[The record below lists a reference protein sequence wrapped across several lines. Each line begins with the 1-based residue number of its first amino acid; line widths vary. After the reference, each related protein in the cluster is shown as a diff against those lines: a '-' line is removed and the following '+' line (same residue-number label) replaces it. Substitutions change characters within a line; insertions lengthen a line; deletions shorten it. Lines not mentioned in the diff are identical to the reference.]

1 MKSIDLL
8 IRRGFLIDE
17 NEHGYYLS
25 DNSHPSDKEYLE
37 EILESYKI
45 GHIDQNGII
54 IIEEDSSAAK
64 ALLSLFAPV
73 ERGSIGVGTST
84 ETRSWSYQVRRRFH
98 SPKIPLNWLEPN
110 IAAYIKTLSACG
122 IYTGGCCDGNHPDR
136 AVLKIEFEYPFQ
148 YIHKAMWEYHLNSL
162 FHLKWER
169 SYSTIGLRRDR
180 QGQYDELFRA
190 AQYIY
195 ENRWKFIDA
204 RLDSAKW
211 MTKNAVKRRGEQEIR
226 NRFLEEFEMNLKAY
240 FS

>member
-110 IAAYIKTLSACG
+110 IAAYIT
-122 IYTGGCCDGNHPDR
+122 IR
-136 AVLKIEFEYPFQ
+136 IEP
-148 YIHKAMWEYHLNSL
+148 S
-162 FHLKWER
+162 
-169 SYSTIGLRRDR
+169 
-180 QGQYDELFRA
+180 
-190 AQYIY
+190 
-195 ENRWKFIDA
+195 
-204 RLDSAKW
+204 
-211 MTKNAVKRRGEQEIR
+211 
-226 NRFLEEFEMNLKAY
+226 
-240 FS
+240 